1 MIELELVRSPDILGK
16 TEQVFRRIAV
26 LLFMCPKVQT
36 DPPIFDIEIVTRE
49 CCFKQIC
56 FFLSTIQN
64 FLYKLAN
71 KPICKLMLRLPL
83 RAYGPT
89 ETLRSP
95 HPKVMEKISSSFS
108 PKELALTIS
117 CDYSCVAKNKIVN
130 DYKLLNVDVTCLN
143 PDTQPSMW
151 LLMRQISSPKLR
163 S

>member
-1 MIELELVRSPDILGK
+1 
-16 TEQVFRRIAV
+16 
-26 LLFMCPKVQT
+26 
-36 DPPIFDIEIVTRE
+36 
-49 CCFKQIC
+49 
-56 FFLSTIQN
+56 
-64 FLYKLAN
+64 
-71 KPICKLMLRLPL
+71 MLRLPL

>member
-1 MIELELVRSPDILGK
+1 MSAHQTYFGQNGTNILAGCCDI
-16 TEQVFRRIAV
+16 
-26 LLFMCPKVQT
+26 KVQT
-36 DPPIFDIEIVTRE
+36 DPRIFDIDIVPRE
-49 CCFKQIC
+49 CCFKQIYL
-56 FFLSTIQN
+56 FFRTIQN